1 MIKCFFTGKKIRNE
15 LVKYE
20 ENFPAL
26 IELLLKKIEL
36 CKSQRLKKTI
46 RQSVR
51 KILATGIKEC
61 VKGISCKNVL
71 KEINNSPNT
80 KKNILFIAGEPLFN
94 IVGISIYLRNT
105 GKYKTILILE
115 NPWLVN
121 FFKQYFDFVYVYNSY
136 YEVARILLSSKP
148 YMIHVQS
155 SNNYNFLGVMAK
167 CLSATR
173 VTFAFN
179 DIPSIGKD
187 SVDTSEEASDT
198 PHVSRLDFLSEKFLF
213 ERADGILLTMN
224 TLAVVK
230 VLSLRYKIIM
240 PLLDFPMYISDEFAS
255 YKKKPSHNN
264 NGKIHLVY
272 GGIIAPADAP
282 KGTLGEVQFLNLAK
296 SISSSGLCF
305 HMYTSPHFSPF
316 QIKKMFAEYLQFA
329 AEEPNF
335 TFKRGL
341 PLDKAIEEFSQYDFA
356 VLIGLFDGIEFSKV
370 SYGTCTS
377 SKFFTYLAAGLPII
391 VSEEYSYLASLVRK
405 YEIGIVIN
413 QREIFSL
420 SKIIKKCNHGK
431 LKINV
436 KRAMEDFS
444 MKKHIGRL
452 IEFYKQACNKS
463 TNNVYKEMA
472 VTGTNKN

>member
-1 MIKCFFTGKKIRNE
+1 MIKCFLAEKEIRDE
-15 LVKYE
+15 LVKHK

-36 CKSQRLKKTI
+36 CKSQRIKKTI
-46 RQSVR
+46 RQLMR
-51 KILATGIKEC
+51 KILAMGIKEC
-61 VKGISCKNVL
+61 VKNISYKKVL
-71 KEINNSPNT
+71 KEINHSPNT
-80 KKNILFIAGEPLFN
+80 KKKILFIAGEPLFN

-105 GKYKTILILE
+105 GKYETILILE

-136 YEVARILLSSKP
+136 YEVAHILLSSKP

-167 CLSATR
+167 CLSATC

-187 SVDTSEEASDT
+187 SVDISEKASDT

-224 TLAVVK
+224 ALPVVE
-230 VLSLRYKIIM
+230 VLRLRYKIIM

-255 YKKKPSHNN
+255 YQKKPLHNN

-282 KGTLGEVQFLNLAK
+282 KGTLGEVQFLSLAK
-296 SISSSGLCF
+296 SITSSGLCF

-316 QIKKMFAEYLQFA
+316 QIKKMFAEYLQLA

-420 SKIIKKCNHGK
+420 SEIIKKYDYEK

-444 MKKHIGRL
+444 MKKHIDRL
-452 IEFYKQACNKS
+452 IQFYEQAVVAKTHS
-463 TNNVYKEMA
+463 HKLMA
-472 VTGTNKN
+472 HKV

>member
-1 MIKCFFTGKKIRNE
+1 MMRGFFTGKKIGGE
-15 LVKYE
+15 LVKYK

-26 IELLLKKIEL
+26 VELLLQKIELL
-36 CKSQRLKKTI
+36 KSQRIKKTI
-46 RQSVR
+46 RQLTR
-51 KILATGIKEC
+51 KILAMGIKEC
-61 VKGISCKNVL
+61 VKNLSYKKVL
-71 KEINNSPNT
+71 KKIDGSSNT
-80 KKNILFIAGEPLFN
+80 KKKVLFLVGEPLFN

-105 GKYKTILILE
+105 GKYETILILE

-121 FFKQYFDFVYVYNSY
+121 FFKKYFDFVYVYNSY
-136 YEVARILLSSKP
+136 YEVACILLSSKP

-167 CLSATR
+167 CLSATP

-187 SVDTSEEASDT
+187 SVDTSEKASDT

-213 ERADGILLTMN
+213 EKADGILLTMN
-224 TLAVVK
+224 TLE
-230 VLSLRYKIIM
+230 VLEVLRLRYTMTM
-240 PLLDFPMYISDEFAS
+240 PLLDFPMYISGEFAS
-255 YKKKPSHNN
+255 YRKRPSHNRN
-264 NGKIHLVY
+264 CKLHLVY

-296 SISSSGLCF
+296 SIVRSGLCF

-316 QIKKMFAEYLQFA
+316 QIKKMFAEYLQL
-329 AEEPNF
+329 AEKEPNF
-335 TFKRGL
+335 TFQRGL

-356 VLIGLFDGIEFSKV
+356 VLLGLFDGIEFSKV

-377 SKFFTYLAAGLPII
+377 SKFFTYLAAGLPIM
-391 VSEEYSYLASLVRK
+391 VSEEYRALASIVRK
-405 YEIGIVIN
+405 YEIGIVVN
-413 QREIFSL
+413 QREVFSL
-420 SKIIKKCNHGK
+420 SEIIKQYDYEK

-436 KRAMEDFS
+436 KQAMEDFS

-452 IEFYKQACNKS
+452 IELYEKACNKS
-463 TNNVYKEMA
+463 ICRDHA
-472 VTGTNKN
+472 